1 MKVRNLPVLLRKG
14 LYVNDKYT
22 QEILVRSLAQSN
34 WAILLQAGTA
44 VPCTF
49 SGKRTKKPN
58 AGLNLCVIETYSALL
73 LLQRAAVFGTICDT
87 INRLL
92 SCSARS
98 AVCQTLR
105 LSGGKVK
112 RCIFFLST

>member
-1 MKVRNLPVLLRKG
+1 MSMINIHRRYLH
-14 LYVNDKYT
+14 
-22 QEILVRSLAQSN
+22 SN

-73 LLQRAAVFGTICDT
+73 LLRRAAVFGTICDT

-92 SCSARS
+92 FRLQRTISCLPNIKAFWR
-98 AVCQTLR
+98 
-105 LSGGKVK
+105 
-112 RCIFFLST
+112 